1 MEWFKG
7 YTISGFYKTKILL
20 NTLTQDGYVN
30 VYKGHL
36 CPQIKE
42 SLKIQLKDELEH
54 YVVIGKVQKKDRLN
68 LKIFYIQI

>member
-1 MEWFKG
+1 
-7 YTISGFYKTKILL
+7 
-20 NTLTQDGYVN
+20 
-30 VYKGHL
+30 L